1 MSGLLAA
8 LDRAVAAICRLG
20 VILAMLGLFFL
31 LLLGVIGRSVPAL
44 SVSGYDEI
52 VELLVVWLTML
63 GAVALWREGALYR
76 VASLEAL
83 LPRGLRRAL
92 AIAQQAI
99 MLGFALILVW
109 FGTVFLVDSAETA
122 PFLGWDRAWW
132 YAAMPIAGV
141 PMAVYSLAGIWRVLR
156 GERRALAEGGSLI
169 A

>member
-1 MSGLLAA
+1 MSGLLSM

-31 LLLGVIGRSVPAL
+31 LLIGVIGRSVPVVAI
-44 SVSGYDEI
+44 SGYDEI
-52 VELLVVWLTML
+52 VELLVVWLTMF

-76 VASLEAL
+76 VASLEAM
-83 LPRGLRRAL
+83 LPPALRRAL
-92 AIAQQAI
+92 AVAQQGI

-109 FGTVFLVDSAETA
+109 FGTVFMLDSAEIA

-132 YAAMPIAGV
+132 YVAMPISGV
-141 PMAVYSLAGIWRVLR
+141 PMALYSVAGIWRVLR
-156 GERRALAEGGSLI
+156 GERPALAESGSLV